1 MVMSILNNISSL
13 NAQRSLYNSG
23 RTLRDTMGKLSSGMR
38 IVRASD
44 DAAGLA
50 ISEKLRAEIRGL
62 NQATRNS
69 QDAVSMIQTAEGAM
83 EEIHG
88 ILQRMRE
95 LAVQA
100 ANDTLDTSDR
110 SHINDELVQLTAQVN
125 DIGDKTEFNGKTLL
139 SGQLET
145 TLSNTSEVVPGTV
158 IHTSDGTAVTNVD
171 VSSVNNAATAAKTLT
186 FSGDTV
192 AGTLT
197 LTDAGAGTSQTLVIG
212 AVNANSSTIL
222 NFTSIG
228 AKITVS
234 SDNGST
240 ATEIIQGFNNPAKD
254 ELIINGAATAGL
266 GTLEFMTGPDEGDTV
281 NVAFRNVKIEDLT
294 NGASTEMAAL
304 NTVLT
309 AFSSSITG
317 GNDQNAA
324 EDLISELDGALSYI
338 STNRSELGAM
348 QNRLEYT
355 INNLQQTSANLTAS
369 ESRIRDVDVAS
380 ESAALAKATVL
391 QQAAVSVLAQAN
403 QQPQLALKL
412 LG

>member
-1 MVMSILNNISSL
+1 
-13 NAQRSLYNSG
+13 
-23 RTLRDTMGKLSSGMR
+23 
-38 IVRASD
+38 
-44 DAAGLA
+44 
-50 ISEKLRAEIRGL
+50 
-62 NQATRNS
+62 
-69 QDAVSMIQTAEGAM
+69 
-83 EEIHG
+83 
-88 ILQRMRE
+88 
-95 LAVQA
+95 
-100 ANDTLDTSDR
+100 DR

-403 QQPQLALKL
+403 
-412 LG
+412 